1 MLQALIDRQFFEE
14 GGRLRRPPSSKNWVY
29 CFLEISLV
37 TGFAICCYSAKNRS
51 RISRRDLGMNVSLTP
66 ELEQYVQDKVSS
78 GVYYSASEVIR
89 EGLRLLLERDR
100 LQEARLQQL
109 RQEVQVGIDS
119 GEPNALNLQNTKARA
134 RQRRQQK
141 QPSP

>member
-1 MLQALIDRQFFEE
+1 
-14 GGRLRRPPSSKNWVY
+14 
-29 CFLEISLV
+29 
-37 TGFAICCYSAKNRS
+37 
-51 RISRRDLGMNVSLTP
+51 MNVSLTP

-78 GVYYSASEVIR
+78 GAYYSASEVIR
-89 EGLRLLLERDR
+89 EGLRMLQERDR

-109 RQEVQVGIDS
+109 RQEVQVGMDS
-119 GEPNALNLQNTKARA
+119 GEPDALNLQNTKAGV